1 MMLFLGAGASRC
13 FGIQTMKGME
23 EEFNESLDKLIH
35 RDGFSSAGTLYQA
48 INRYIVE
55 PSNLEEI
62 LTVLDD
68 LYRMPAD
75 PEASASR
82 YLRFLLASYF
92 PRYHEKIFLDYYNL
106 LAGLLELPDELL
118 NKISVPPTDR
128 SSRLH
133 DATSRELFEAVK
145 KEFMDGD
152 KIARSERRILAD
164 PNLAGKLKLE
174 LVKFIINKCTIRKR
188 DGYKTHIRPSI
199 EKIYDDFFQ
208 ILEGCNHM
216 TPLSIFTTNYDQ
228 IIETYI
234 EMKNDF
240 EHFYDG
246 FTYSNPKKT
255 YGIWN
260 PDGYNN
266 SEHMIK
272 LFKLHGS
279 VDQYVDD
286 GTIIKSSKPH
296 NFENAMIYPTRN
308 KEVYKEPYFE
318 LLTHLKDR
326 LLSENVCIA
335 IGYSFVDKHIQH
347 IFIDAVKRNPS
358 MKIILVD
365 LNPSSAKKKLL
376 KIDSNIIPIE
386 TEFGSEMFFTKLK
399 DELSNL

>member
-1 MMLFLGAGASRC
+1 
-13 FGIQTMKGME
+13 
-23 EEFNESLDKLIH
+23 
-35 RDGFSSAGTLYQA
+35 
-48 INRYIVE
+48 
-55 PSNLEEI
+55 
-62 LTVLDD
+62 
-68 LYRMPAD
+68 
-75 PEASASR
+75 
-82 YLRFLLASYF
+82 
-92 PRYHEKIFLDYYNL
+92 
-106 LAGLLELPDELL
+106 
-118 NKISVPPTDR
+118 
-128 SSRLH
+128 
-133 DATSRELFEAVK
+133 
-145 KEFMDGD
+145 
-152 KIARSERRILAD
+152 
-164 PNLAGKLKLE
+164 
-174 LVKFIINKCTIRKR
+174 
-188 DGYKTHIRPSI
+188 
-199 EKIYDDFFQ
+199 
-208 ILEGCNHM
+208 
-216 TPLSIFTTNYDQ
+216 
-228 IIETYI
+228 
-234 EMKNDF
+234 MKNDF